1 MVSQCVSYV
10 LNNCLVLSCWTIVVP
25 HCTLS
30 ISNLVFCRK
39 YYWAKRSVATSSF
52 ILSCHKIKWLWNVKK
67 PRVRSVLWH
76 LNLLS
81 EIKLLYYLITQ
92 ELPVLIHADRQKRRL
107 YLPKICRFFLTFQ
120 GVKLH
125 LIYSLTKQTLKHR
138 NKAFI
143 TSITSG

>member
-1 MVSQCVSYV
+1 MCY
-10 LNNCLVLSCWTIVVP
+10 L
-25 HCTLS
+25 
-30 ISNLVFCRK
+30 
-39 YYWAKRSVATSSF
+39 AE
-52 ILSCHKIKWLWNVKK
+52 
-67 PRVRSVLWH
+67 
-76 LNLLS
+76 LLS
-81 EIKLLYYLITQ
+81 YRTVHCPSATLYSVENIIELNDQLLPAHSFYLVIKSNDCETWKNPESDLFSGTWICYLKFELLYYLITQ

-107 YLPKICRFFLTFQ
+107 YLPKICSFFFFTFE